1 MANDNGKAQEM
12 NNRAERQFRVKQLA
26 EMFTVSVREV
36 WRLVARGELAQPV
49 KIGRCSVWFE
59 SDIVELQA
67 RLRVQRERTTT

>member
-1 MANDNGKAQEM
+1 MANDNGKAQKM
-12 NNRAERQFRVKQLA
+12 NSRAERQFRIKQVA

-36 WRLVARGELAQPV
+36 WRLVARGELARPV

-67 RLRVQRERTTT
+67 RLRTQRERITR

>member
-1 MANDNGKAQEM
+1 M

-26 EMFTVSVREV
+26 DMFTVSVREV

-59 SDIVELQA
+59 SDIVDFQA
-67 RLRVQRERTTT
+67 RLQTQRQRRAV